1 MLIFL
6 ENLAG
11 GTLIRVGSLI
21 RHCIV
26 IAKFL
31 VNSEFLLCQMQLLAG
46 HVVTIAATRLRKLVV
61 CKRFGIY
68 LVGLL

>member
-26 IAKFL
+26 HSKHVLFSPLFFRFL
-31 VNSEFLLCQMQLLAG
+31 HASEYQICG
-46 HVVTIAATRLRKLVV
+46 KVHVHTFVV
-61 CKRFGIY
+61 AY
-68 LVGLL
+68 T

>member
-1 MLIFL
+1 MGTLIFL

-26 IAKFL
+26 GDVIEDKSNGTPP
-31 VNSEFLLCQMQLLAG
+31 VPSDLA
-46 HVVTIAATRLRKLVV
+46 
-61 CKRFGIY
+61 
-68 LVGLL
+68 

>member
-26 IAKFL
+26 YITQSRDKNKNIGCGVGSSA
-31 VNSEFLLCQMQLLAG
+31 CQKG
-46 HVVTIAATRLRKLVV
+46 S
-61 CKRFGIY
+61 IY
-68 LVGLL
+68 GSHGSIHIHPPIIR